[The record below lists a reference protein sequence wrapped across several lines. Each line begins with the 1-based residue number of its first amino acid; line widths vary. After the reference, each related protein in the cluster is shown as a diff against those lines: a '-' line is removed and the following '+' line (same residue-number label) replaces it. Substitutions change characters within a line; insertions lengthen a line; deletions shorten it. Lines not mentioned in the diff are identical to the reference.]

1 MAQVQGTKEQIL
13 ISAYNS
19 GVEYIHNYQKNNADF
34 YNELVKRFED
44 EKLAMQILGFSPVGW
59 LYYLGKGIYNGVV
72 GFGEGA
78 VVTLTNFINNVV
90 QVFKSDEQFG
100 SDAWF
105 GELSGDINYLFVSGI
120 VDAIQGIENA
130 TLNFLGNAGG
140 MFGAST
146 EWSENL
152 KKHSNKAFYDFKVG
166 LLEKGDKR
174 YFGDTDWLPSDS
186 PDRPENHILPFA
198 SDIISRV
205 DDIASKMYW
214 KDDIFAPYM
223 QDNEVMSKAHQ
234 LYSGVLESVGRM
246 IPSIALTYL
255 SGGSSIGILASSS
268 YFYATTY
275 GQSFN
280 EAIEKGVSIYDANQY
295 ATQIAMVETMTEQI
309 GGFQFGSGIGSNIAE
324 SVLNEGMEEFIA
336 EMATSQVTYDEEGK
350 PIYESQED
358 LIERVIMATVSGAI
372 SGGLMTGGQIFGTK
386 VYRGEVGKTADNLA
400 KSVSLSIKQNG
411 LDKVQS
417 AVTNA
422 LDDVIESLNK
432 TVNNEQ
438 SRKKSEKIISETE
451 AQKYIEYSE
460 KEKKF
465 VLTDLGKEIHSDIR
479 AHQGKTAM
487 TDNHTV
493 RVNPTIQIKEEISV
507 ERIENGKKIIV
518 KEKIKI
524 LEKNNP
530 KYQKNKKSV
539 DDILNISEELGINV
553 VLYEGD
559 VSNAQGFYVDGV
571 SYVNIN
577 ALGKDG
583 LGLQKQIY
591 GHELLH
597 QLFERFRQNVL
608 TKKADKKL
616 LKLSKDIFK
625 AVKTN
630 KEFVKEV
637 GLKTADIKDLATL
650 REEHL
655 AYFIEKYVS
664 MDLVMESLA
673 YRRPDLMKNI
683 VDDMTSIRAK
693 REMTVIEKEYMEL
706 LAEINLHT
714 MDSISATLALSNL
727 TPENAK
733 ASKIVQRKMYNKT
746 KSEYDYLVNYLIK
759 VDKNGE
765 YIVPDELKEDFKGK
779 SDKDVKFHPD
789 FKEFLVAFKNRDE
802 KAIIDNFLNT
812 KNIEDETLQ
821 KRLTAYKAVQ
831 IFEYMESNKFYR
843 HNEVMEA
850 FKADFVAEINSRIEA
865 KKATLKDF
873 PVHDG
878 NLIKVD
884 AETFHEVFALNY
896 LKMWRENYVS
906 LFPISTY
913 KNVKYLYLRD
923 DLMAGFAVQGEE
935 TNDNADFGRYE
946 LASLFRSE
954 GEAGWLKGKVD
965 FIVKDLQARQL
976 ASVSEKH
983 ARRYKEI
990 FEGSLQII
998 RNSMIIDEEKPMR
1011 FKNFGYSMLYMSNDW
1026 TALYSNYIITELALR
1041 KDNPTYKVAHQ
1052 TGLRRRITTP
1062 IKYSKANVLVTD
1074 SVGNELTQEQQ
1085 DYFKDSVVRDENGN
1099 LKVVYHGTKA
1109 DFNTFLHQYISDS
1122 TGSMDFGYGFYFTDS
1137 EEVASGYGTTKSV
1150 YLDIK
1155 KPLSYDTKTITKA
1168 DLSKLL
1174 KTLDADGEMGILSN
1188 FDDVSYIGYAKL
1200 LSKATNMLYDNNTND
1215 VDIISEMI
1223 NIHGGYRASKEFYN
1237 ILKDTLGYDGI
1248 ITKYHTK
1255 KDDVYVVFNSNQ
1267 IKSVDNKT
1275 PTYSDDIRYSRT
1287 IDSEGRELTPEQQEF
1302 FKDSKFRNK
1311 KGNLLS
1317 LYHGSNSAGFMQFN
1331 EDKPIFLTDDFEHSI
1346 TYTRGSRD
1354 VITQKFNTLESLE
1367 DFIVSDDFA
1376 EYFPFFEDNQDG
1388 RPTFAK
1394 IKNTPE
1400 KSYMDEYAN
1409 TIINDF
1415 IKDRVKKYGSSY
1427 ESKIRQAIEQGK
1439 ENLYIAKFSFNIN
1452 NETHTDYAL
1461 FSNEAQ
1467 LLDGLLPFFQSSY
1480 NYYLNEYDQ
1489 LYEEQNNATNIY
1501 SLYAKVK
1508 NPLIIDAKNGSFG
1521 KIKFRDK
1528 LMNTDE
1534 ISQIIK
1540 EEKEYDGIIFER
1552 IKDSGFRD
1560 ISRQQEI
1567 NTVYVVFNSNQLKA
1581 IDNETP
1587 TDISDIRYSRQDY
1600 TIRSQFDYF
1609 QDTLLKDKNGSIVPM
1624 LLLSD
1629 IVKSRPTYYAKSL
1642 GVVKSGYFLF
1652 STDVDVKKYKKDTKL
1667 VFANITKA
1675 LNADVKITSAM
1686 YENIIK
1692 NAVKEVKTLDQDIID
1707 RYRLKIISGEINNFS
1722 QIVDMMSFSLSG
1734 YEDLYNFKR
1743 AIFEAT
1749 GYDGFISYDENGNI
1763 VNAVAWF
1770 DEQIKS
1776 VDNLALDDN
1785 QKDTILFSKYS
1796 DDIVDDLEEVSL
1808 GDIRVEIDIEKLLE
1822 NGWLETVTDKS
1833 LLEKGYMFQIPKSN
1847 FYIHE
1852 RHLKIPFPFEKN
1864 NIFYGSV
1871 ENEIVLSLKNLKTNK
1886 YFDLSIPQDYI
1897 HPTTKKIYKNA
1908 RYLASGMSYHWFSK
1922 IPIETGSI
1930 SQSVA
1935 LEDLSNRIPEAS
1947 SYSSAKPG
1955 QHFPE
1960 IFVVMKK
1967 DILNKTETISGSIDY
1982 FTKVRKIYGDKIML
1996 FDDFGNANKEQ
2007 FREMVKKEALSEIEK
2022 NKGVISEKIEQTYNI
2037 YDENDPLIVEKI
2049 NNATNNYLKK
2059 QMVSKIADFVSSY
2072 NKSSYTNQYRM
2083 LSILRDLVFF
2093 GKTNLNFVSDANRT
2107 FDFISEIDKYSNM
2120 MSYLA
2125 NRYGNIEIMAQN
2137 IFDAKAKSTDEYNMK
2152 EYLLK
2157 LPYTYNGNFAEVREL
2172 KTNINYSDI
2181 ATIYYKYGDR
2191 DAFAMEQ
2198 DLYDYDAHQVMEG
2211 NDTYGV
2217 IRQFDNAVNEIEKT
2231 LSSLGEKE
2239 IRTIELGDEEDIREQ
2254 FIKDINNGDLDPE
2267 TILFSKQDISENIYE
2282 NGLVDN
2288 NSNDFID
2295 NAVLFSRKF
2304 VKVKSGNTKSALN
2317 NLHSQKM
2324 ETFDRKTYENIERVY
2339 ADFLLTY
2346 KEDKKTTGGKVIAKI
2361 VENIEKRIRNNNNR
2375 EQIFNHLYNTVAKTL
2390 VLQLNILNSDTT
2402 TKTTDAQREILVSS
2416 INSTIA
2422 QTMSY
2427 LDTVFTN
2434 NDVNKLDPSNTQ
2446 GNQYTRLIYHYLRA
2460 VLDNNNQTHEGSEK
2474 ITSLY
2479 EALFD
2484 LDITS
2489 KISLE
2494 GLYDALKEFEKA
2506 TNVDQ
2511 VSSCV
2516 VATGGEYAY
2525 TLKNA
2530 ERQADIWIDS
2540 ALDIVGKYMT
2550 VYDKL
2555 GKRSTK
2561 RSGGLIG
2568 KNSFLDDLGIANWIA
2583 DPFTY
2588 AEIASLFLPNAL
2600 PQVIQ
2605 NRLFEGSKKQLKV
2618 LNHFHTF
2625 FEEGGWAKHNQKN
2638 INDLEKKYIKIN
2650 NLLDY
2655 NGNPMDISLSQ
2666 VITLYNTLKRELIR
2680 NKMID
2685 EQFIKGEKTHHFE
2698 NGNRILATENV
2709 SNKIEREAKGRYG
2722 KIVDNI
2728 GLLNDLSEI
2737 LHQPENSFALE
2748 YNKKI
2753 MSFFEAMYPYVNAT
2767 FKDINGLELPN
2778 DAVVIKKAFDSM
2790 SAEEKSELLKG
2801 FPTVE
2806 DFSQIYIPYRNARGS
2821 YSGKNTFDVNN
2832 ILDLGVFDGLAQA
2845 LTNSSSELVIDSINN
2860 LMPEYAKEVANYYG
2874 LYRIARDLNEM
2885 FGTQEQVPGTI
2896 QETNLAQKM
2905 VLLSPNIVKYYE
2917 ELLKDIAGYSTQKD
2931 TTSQKF
2937 DKFMAKLRKNY
2948 FRASLALNVKVI
2960 ATQFAS
2966 MITCGTIF
2974 GKGSN
2979 PLTNAGFMARF
2990 MKNLFTAG
2998 SKTRA
3003 KYLVENSEI
3012 YKNRARLSTYEV
3024 SEATEK
3030 TWTKNPVENA
3040 IEFLMSGITLTDNM
3054 INRALFVTLVED
3066 GYSEQEA
3073 MEKVELAISRYQSSG
3088 NAIDRAELLRTEN
3101 QVLRLF
3107 TKFLGEPMKMLTNF
3121 YGISKKLNIINKYE
3135 KNKDEINKHFD
3146 NKKIDED
3153 KKLIVKKEE
3162 MRLRYEYEASPAF
3175 QELSEK
3181 DKRKYTAETQ
3191 KKQSAYNALEYE
3203 VDRAKRMYDIV
3214 KSNVQEVINSKAETK
3229 EKLGRLVSAFAGSL
3243 LWQVLLGV
3251 AFKMLRGGA
3260 KDKPEDEEMRTYIGK
3275 MFGFQLATELVGYL
3289 PFVRDV
3295 YTVVINGY
3303 SGHEIDELQPFNDLF
3318 LQMNYLISD
3327 IVNGG
3332 DFNAGRH
3339 IRQFSIS
3346 LGSILGIPVRNI
3358 ERLFTTPMSWFSQS
3372 SSFTYKSA
3380 TGQRVDVNQELTNAI
3395 ANQDEKL
3402 IEAVIAQK
3410 LNSRNIMLGQ
3420 DVIDEV
3426 ERLASVNGEMITISG
3441 DYGKFTVDGK
3451 EYVLTREQ
3459 QEKFTEIYS
3468 RADYIASKIIKSA
3481 EYKQLSDEYKAK
3493 FLTSIFNYFYKMA
3506 KQEISGIEQISEKNY
3521 FTNLVDAYDYF
3532 ITAVAKR
3539 LYNTMINEQEKKE
3552 A

>member
-1 MAQVQGTKEQIL
+1 
-13 ISAYNS
+13 
-19 GVEYIHNYQKNNADF
+19 
-34 YNELVKRFED
+34 
-44 EKLAMQILGFSPVGW
+44 
-59 LYYLGKGIYNGVV
+59 
-72 GFGEGA
+72 
-78 VVTLTNFINNVV
+78 
-90 QVFKSDEQFG
+90 
-100 SDAWF
+100 
-105 GELSGDINYLFVSGI
+105 
-120 VDAIQGIENA
+120 
-130 TLNFLGNAGG
+130 
-140 MFGAST
+140 
-146 EWSENL
+146 
-152 KKHSNKAFYDFKVG
+152 
-166 LLEKGDKR
+166 
-174 YFGDTDWLPSDS
+174 
-186 PDRPENHILPFA
+186 
-198 SDIISRV
+198 
-205 DDIASKMYW
+205 
-214 KDDIFAPYM
+214 
-223 QDNEVMSKAHQ
+223 
-234 LYSGVLESVGRM
+234 
-246 IPSIALTYL
+246 
-255 SGGSSIGILASSS
+255 
-268 YFYATTY
+268 
-275 GQSFN
+275 
-280 EAIEKGVSIYDANQY
+280 
-295 ATQIAMVETMTEQI
+295 
-309 GGFQFGSGIGSNIAE
+309 
-324 SVLNEGMEEFIA
+324 
-336 EMATSQVTYDEEGK
+336 
-350 PIYESQED
+350 
-358 LIERVIMATVSGAI
+358 
-372 SGGLMTGGQIFGTK
+372 
-386 VYRGEVGKTADNLA
+386 
-400 KSVSLSIKQNG
+400 
-411 LDKVQS
+411 
-417 AVTNA
+417 
-422 LDDVIESLNK
+422 
-432 TVNNEQ
+432 
-438 SRKKSEKIISETE
+438 
-451 AQKYIEYSE
+451 
-460 KEKKF
+460 
-465 VLTDLGKEIHSDIR
+465 
-479 AHQGKTAM
+479 
-487 TDNHTV
+487 
-493 RVNPTIQIKEEISV
+493 
-507 ERIENGKKIIV
+507 
-518 KEKIKI
+518 
-524 LEKNNP
+524 
-530 KYQKNKKSV
+530 
-539 DDILNISEELGINV
+539 
-553 VLYEGD
+553 
-559 VSNAQGFYVDGV
+559 
-571 SYVNIN
+571 
-577 ALGKDG
+577 
-583 LGLQKQIY
+583 
-591 GHELLH
+591 
-597 QLFERFRQNVL
+597 
-608 TKKADKKL
+608 
-616 LKLSKDIFK
+616 
-625 AVKTN
+625 
-630 KEFVKEV
+630 
-637 GLKTADIKDLATL
+637 
-650 REEHL
+650 
-655 AYFIEKYVS
+655 
-664 MDLVMESLA
+664 
-673 YRRPDLMKNI
+673 
-683 VDDMTSIRAK
+683 
-693 REMTVIEKEYMEL
+693 
-706 LAEINLHT
+706 
-714 MDSISATLALSNL
+714 
-727 TPENAK
+727 
-733 ASKIVQRKMYNKT
+733 
-746 KSEYDYLVNYLIK
+746 
-759 VDKNGE
+759 
-765 YIVPDELKEDFKGK
+765 
-779 SDKDVKFHPD
+779 
-789 FKEFLVAFKNRDE
+789 
-802 KAIIDNFLNT
+802 
-812 KNIEDETLQ
+812 
-821 KRLTAYKAVQ
+821 
-831 IFEYMESNKFYR
+831 
-843 HNEVMEA
+843 
-850 FKADFVAEINSRIEA
+850 
-865 KKATLKDF
+865 
-873 PVHDG
+873 
-878 NLIKVD
+878 
-884 AETFHEVFALNY
+884 
-896 LKMWRENYVS
+896 
-906 LFPISTY
+906 
-913 KNVKYLYLRD
+913 
-923 DLMAGFAVQGEE
+923 
-935 TNDNADFGRYE
+935 
-946 LASLFRSE
+946 
-954 GEAGWLKGKVD
+954 
-965 FIVKDLQARQL
+965 
-976 ASVSEKH
+976 
-983 ARRYKEI
+983 
-990 FEGSLQII
+990 
-998 RNSMIIDEEKPMR
+998 
-1011 FKNFGYSMLYMSNDW
+1011 
-1026 TALYSNYIITELALR
+1026 
-1041 KDNPTYKVAHQ
+1041 
-1052 TGLRRRITTP
+1052 
-1062 IKYSKANVLVTD
+1062 
-1074 SVGNELTQEQQ
+1074 
-1085 DYFKDSVVRDENGN
+1085 
-1099 LKVVYHGTKA
+1099 
-1109 DFNTFLHQYISDS
+1109 
-1122 TGSMDFGYGFYFTDS
+1122 
-1137 EEVASGYGTTKSV
+1137 
-1150 YLDIK
+1150 
-1155 KPLSYDTKTITKA
+1155 
-1168 DLSKLL
+1168 
-1174 KTLDADGEMGILSN
+1174 
-1188 FDDVSYIGYAKL
+1188 
-1200 LSKATNMLYDNNTND
+1200 
-1215 VDIISEMI
+1215 
-1223 NIHGGYRASKEFYN
+1223 
-1237 ILKDTLGYDGI
+1237 
-1248 ITKYHTK
+1248 
-1255 KDDVYVVFNSNQ
+1255 
-1267 IKSVDNKT
+1267 
-1275 PTYSDDIRYSRT
+1275 
-1287 IDSEGRELTPEQQEF
+1287 
-1302 FKDSKFRNK
+1302 
-1311 KGNLLS
+1311 
-1317 LYHGSNSAGFMQFN
+1317 
-1331 EDKPIFLTDDFEHSI
+1331 
-1346 TYTRGSRD
+1346 
-1354 VITQKFNTLESLE
+1354 
-1367 DFIVSDDFA
+1367 
-1376 EYFPFFEDNQDG
+1376 
-1388 RPTFAK
+1388 
-1394 IKNTPE
+1394 
-1400 KSYMDEYAN
+1400 
-1409 TIINDF
+1409 
-1415 IKDRVKKYGSSY
+1415 
-1427 ESKIRQAIEQGK
+1427 
-1439 ENLYIAKFSFNIN
+1439 
-1452 NETHTDYAL
+1452 
-1461 FSNEAQ
+1461 
-1467 LLDGLLPFFQSSY
+1467 
-1480 NYYLNEYDQ
+1480 
-1489 LYEEQNNATNIY
+1489 
-1501 SLYAKVK
+1501 
-1508 NPLIIDAKNGSFG
+1508 
-1521 KIKFRDK
+1521 
-1528 LMNTDE
+1528 
-1534 ISQIIK
+1534 
-1540 EEKEYDGIIFER
+1540 
-1552 IKDSGFRD
+1552 
-1560 ISRQQEI
+1560 
-1567 NTVYVVFNSNQLKA
+1567 
-1581 IDNETP
+1581 
-1587 TDISDIRYSRQDY
+1587 
-1600 TIRSQFDYF
+1600 
-1609 QDTLLKDKNGSIVPM
+1609 
-1624 LLLSD
+1624 
-1629 IVKSRPTYYAKSL
+1629 
-1642 GVVKSGYFLF
+1642 
-1652 STDVDVKKYKKDTKL
+1652 
-1667 VFANITKA
+1667 
-1675 LNADVKITSAM
+1675 
-1686 YENIIK
+1686 
-1692 NAVKEVKTLDQDIID
+1692 
-1707 RYRLKIISGEINNFS
+1707 
-1722 QIVDMMSFSLSG
+1722 
-1734 YEDLYNFKR
+1734 
-1743 AIFEAT
+1743 
-1749 GYDGFISYDENGNI
+1749 
-1763 VNAVAWF
+1763 
-1770 DEQIKS
+1770 
-1776 VDNLALDDN
+1776 
-1785 QKDTILFSKYS
+1785 
-1796 DDIVDDLEEVSL
+1796 
-1808 GDIRVEIDIEKLLE
+1808 
-1822 NGWLETVTDKS
+1822 
-1833 LLEKGYMFQIPKSN
+1833 
-1847 FYIHE
+1847 
-1852 RHLKIPFPFEKN
+1852 
-1864 NIFYGSV
+1864 
-1871 ENEIVLSLKNLKTNK
+1871 
-1886 YFDLSIPQDYI
+1886 
-1897 HPTTKKIYKNA
+1897 
-1908 RYLASGMSYHWFSK
+1908 
-1922 IPIETGSI
+1922 
-1930 SQSVA
+1930 
-1935 LEDLSNRIPEAS
+1935 
-1947 SYSSAKPG
+1947 
-1955 QHFPE
+1955 
-1960 IFVVMKK
+1960 
-1967 DILNKTETISGSIDY
+1967 
-1982 FTKVRKIYGDKIML
+1982 
-1996 FDDFGNANKEQ
+1996 
-2007 FREMVKKEALSEIEK
+2007 
-2022 NKGVISEKIEQTYNI
+2022 
-2037 YDENDPLIVEKI
+2037 
-2049 NNATNNYLKK
+2049 
-2059 QMVSKIADFVSSY
+2059 MVSKIRRFVPSY

-2120 MSYLA
+2120 VSYLA
-2125 NRYGNIEIMAQN
+2125 NKYENIEIMAQN

-2157 LPYTYNGNFAEVREL
+2157 LPYAYNGNFAEVREL

-2181 ATIYYKYGDR
+2181 ATVYYKYGNR
-2191 DAFAMEQ
+2191 DYFAIEQ
-2198 DLYDYDAHQVMEG
+2198 DLYDYDKEEVMED
-2211 NDTYGV
+2211 NDTYGEM
-2217 IRQFDNAVNEIEKT
+2217 RKFDNAVNEIEKT
-2231 LSSLGEKE
+2231 LSDIDGKG
-2239 IRTIELGDEEDIREQ
+2239 IRIVELDHTKNIHKKFIE
-2254 FIKDINNGDLDPE
+2254 DINNGYLDPDA
-2267 TILFSKQDISENIYE
+2267 ILFSKQDISENIYE
-2282 NGLVDN
+2282 SGLVDN

-2304 VKVKSGNTKSALN
+2304 VKVKSGDTKSALN

-2339 ADFLLTY
+2339 SDFLLTY

-2390 VLQLNILNSDTT
+2390 VLQLNILNSDAT

-2489 KISLE
+2489 KNSLE

-2516 VATGGEYAY
+2516 VATGGEYAH
-2525 TLKNA
+2525 TIKNA

-2638 INDLEKKYIKIN
+2638 INDLEKKYIKIK

-2709 SNKIEREAKGRYG
+2709 NNKIEREAKGRYG

-2737 LHQPENSFALE
+2737 LHQPENSFAIE

-2778 DAVVIKKAFDSM
+2778 DAVVIKKAFDSI

-2860 LMPEYAKEVANYYG
+2860 LLPEYSKEVANYYG

-2948 FRASLALNVKVI
+2948 FRASLALNAKVI

-2966 MITCGTIF
+2966 LITCGTIF

-2990 MKNLFTAG
+2990 MKNIFTAG

-3003 KYLVENSEI
+3003 KYLIENSEI

-3030 TWTKNPVENA
+3030 IWTKNPIENA
-3040 IEFLMSGITLTDNM
+3040 VEFLMRGITITDNM

-3101 QVLRLF
+3101 QILRLF

-3135 KNKDEINKHFD
+3135 KNKDEIIKHFD

-3175 QELSEK
+3175 QALSEK

-3260 KDKPEDEEMRTYIGK
+3260 KDKPEDEEMWAYIGK

-3318 LQMNYLISD
+3318 LQMNYLITD

-3380 TGQRVDVNQELTNAI
+3380 TGQRVDVNQELTDAI

-3426 ERLASVNGEMITISG
+3426 ERLASINGEMITISG

-3506 KQEISGIEQISEKNY
+3506 KQEISGIEQIAKKNY
-3521 FTNLVDAYDYF
+3521 FTNLADAYDYF

>member
-13 ISAYNS
+13 VSAYNS
-19 GVEYIHNYQKNNADF
+19 GVEYIQNYQKNNADF
-34 YNELVKRFED
+34 YNELVNRFEN

-59 LYYLGKGIYNGVV
+59 LYYLGKGLYNGVV
-72 GFGEGA
+72 GFAEGA
-78 VVTLTNFINNVV
+78 VVTLTNFINNAV

-100 SDAWF
+100 SEAWSD
-105 GELSGDINYLFVSGI
+105 ELAGDINYLFVSGL
-120 VDAIQGIENA
+120 VDAVQGLENA
-130 TLNFLGNAGG
+130 TLNFLANAGG
-140 MFGAST
+140 MFVAST

-152 KKHSNKAFYDFKVG
+152 KKHSNKAFYDFKVN
-166 LLEKGDKR
+166 LLKPSSKNDLMSSE
-174 YFGDTDWLPSDS
+174 FLPSDS
-186 PDRPENHILPFA
+186 SDRPENHTLPFA
-198 SDIISRV
+198 SDIISGV
-205 DDIASKMYW
+205 DDIASKMYL

-223 QDNEVMSKAHQ
+223 QDNQVMSKSHE
-234 LYSGVLESVGRM
+234 LMSGVLESVGRM

-255 SGGSSIGILASSS
+255 SGGSAIGILASSS

-309 GGFQFGSGIGSNIAE
+309 GGFQFGSGIGSNVAE

-358 LIERVIMATVSGAI
+358 LIERVLMATFSGAI

-422 LDDVIESLNK
+422 LDDAIESLNK

-465 VLTDLGKEIHSDIR
+465 VLTDFGEQIKKDIR

-487 TDNHTV
+487 TDNHAV
-493 RVNPTIQIKEEISV
+493 RVNPTIKIKEEISV

-518 KEKIKI
+518 KEKINI
-524 LEKNNP
+524 LEKNNH
-530 KYQKNKKSV
+530 KYKKNKKSV
-539 DDILNISEELGINV
+539 DDIINISEKIGVNV
-553 VLYEGD
+553 VLYDGD

-597 QLFERFRQNVL
+597 QLFARFRQNVL
-608 TKKADKKL
+608 TEKADKKL
-616 LKLSKDIFK
+616 LKLSKDILESL
-625 AVKTN
+625 KTN

-650 REEHL
+650 SEEHM

-664 MDLVMESLA
+664 MDLVMERLA

-733 ASKIVQRKMYNKT
+733 ASKIVQRKMFNKT

-789 FKEFLVAFKNRDE
+789 FKAFLVAFKNRDE

-906 LFPISTY
+906 LYPISTY

-976 ASVSEKH
+976 ASVSERH
-983 ARRYKEI
+983 ARGYKKI

-998 RNSMIIDEEKPMR
+998 RNSMIKNEEKPMR

-1041 KDNPTYKVAHQ
+1041 KDNPTYKITHQ

-1085 DYFKDSVVRDENGN
+1085 DYFEDSVVRDENGN

-1109 DFNTFLHQYISDS
+1109 DFNTFLHEHISDS

-1155 KPLSYDTKTITKA
+1155 KPLSYDTKTITKP

-1237 ILKDTLGYDGI
+1237 ILKNTLGYDGI

-1267 IKSVDNKT
+1267 IKSIDNKT
-1275 PTYSDDIRYSRT
+1275 PTDSDDIR
-1287 IDSEGRELTPEQQEF
+1287 F
-1302 FKDSKFRNK
+1302 
-1311 KGNLLS
+1311 S
-1317 LYHGSNSAGFMQFN
+1317 L
-1331 EDKPIFLTDDFEHSI
+1331 
-1346 TYTRGSRD
+1346 
-1354 VITQKFNTLESLE
+1354 
-1367 DFIVSDDFA
+1367 
-1376 EYFPFFEDNQDG
+1376 
-1388 RPTFAK
+1388 
-1394 IKNTPE
+1394 
-1400 KSYMDEYAN
+1400 
-1409 TIINDF
+1409 
-1415 IKDRVKKYGSSY
+1415 
-1427 ESKIRQAIEQGK
+1427 
-1439 ENLYIAKFSFNIN
+1439 
-1452 NETHTDYAL
+1452 
-1461 FSNEAQ
+1461 
-1467 LLDGLLPFFQSSY
+1467 
-1480 NYYLNEYDQ
+1480 
-1489 LYEEQNNATNIY
+1489 
-1501 SLYAKVK
+1501 
-1508 NPLIIDAKNGSFG
+1508 
-1521 KIKFRDK
+1521 
-1528 LMNTDE
+1528 
-1534 ISQIIK
+1534 
-1540 EEKEYDGIIFER
+1540 
-1552 IKDSGFRD
+1552 
-1560 ISRQQEI
+1560 
-1567 NTVYVVFNSNQLKA
+1567 
-1581 IDNETP
+1581 
-1587 TDISDIRYSRQDY
+1587 QDY

-1629 IVKSRPTYYAKSL
+1629 IVKSNPTYYAKSL

-1652 STDVDVKKYKKDTKL
+1652 STDVDVKKYKKNTKL

-1707 RYRLKIISGEINNFS
+1707 RYRLKINSGEINNFS

-1785 QKDTILFSKYS
+1785 QKDIILFSKYS

-1808 GDIRVEIDIEKLLE
+1808 GDIRVEIDIEKLLKY
-1822 NGWLETVTDKS
+1822 GWLKTVTDKS

-1864 NIFYGSV
+1864 NITYDSLG
-1871 ENEIVLSLKNLKTNK
+1871 NEIVLSLKNLKNK
-1886 YFDLSIPQDYI
+1886 EYFYLSIPQDYI

-1908 RYLASGMSYHWFSK
+1908 RYLASGMSYHWLSK

-1947 SYSSAKPG
+1947 AYSSAKTG
-1955 QHFPE
+1955 QYLPE

-1996 FDDFGNANKEQ
+1996 FDDFGKANGEQ
-2007 FREMVKKEALSEIEK
+2007 FREMVKKEAFSEIEK
-2022 NKGVISEKIEQTYNI
+2022 NNGVISEKIEQTYNI

-2049 NNATNNYLKK
+2049 NNVTNNYLKK
-2059 QMVSKIADFVSSY
+2059 QMVSKIADNIYSY
-2072 NKSSYTNQYRM
+2072 KTSSYTIQYRT

-2107 FDFISEIDKYSNM
+2107 FDFISEIDKYAKMLSLM
-2120 MSYLA
+2120 A
-2125 NRYGNIEIMAQN
+2125 NKYENIEIMAQK
-2137 IFDAKAKSTDEYNMK
+2137 IFEAKEKSTDEYNMK

-2181 ATIYYKYGDR
+2181 ATVYYKYGNR

-2198 DLYDYDAHQVMEG
+2198 ELYDYDKEEVMED
-2211 NDTYGV
+2211 NDTYGEM
-2217 IRQFDNAVNEIEKT
+2217 RKFDNAVNDIEKT
-2231 LSSLGEKE
+2231 LSDIDGKG
-2239 IRTIELGDEEDIREQ
+2239 IRIVEFDHTEDIHKKIIE
-2254 FIKDINNGDLDPE
+2254 DINNGNIDPE

-2282 NGLVDN
+2282 SGLVDN

-2304 VKVKSGNTKSALN
+2304 AKVKSGDTKSALN

-2489 KISLE
+2489 KNSLE

-2516 VATGGEYAY
+2516 VATGGEYAH
-2525 TLKNA
+2525 TIKNA

-2618 LNHFHTF
+2618 LNHFYTF

-2638 INDLEKKYIKIN
+2638 INNLEKKYIKIN

-2709 SNKIEREAKGRYG
+2709 NNKIEREAKGRYG

-2737 LHQPENSFALE
+2737 LHQPENSFAIE

-2778 DAVVIKKAFDSM
+2778 DAVVIKKAFDSI

-2860 LMPEYAKEVANYYG
+2860 LMPEYSKEVANYYG

-2948 FRASLALNVKVI
+2948 FRASLAINAKVI

-3030 TWTKNPVENA
+3030 IWTKNPVENA
-3040 IEFLMSGITLTDNM
+3040 VEFLMRGITLTDNM

-3101 QVLRLF
+3101 QILRLF

-3135 KNKDEINKHFD
+3135 KNKNEIIKHFD
-3146 NKKIDED
+3146 NKKIEED

-3243 LWQVLLGV
+3243 LWQVFLGV

-3260 KDKPEDEEMRTYIGK
+3260 KDKPEDEEMWAYLGK

-3420 DVIDEV
+3420 DVIDEI

-3506 KQEISGIEQISEKNY
+3506 KQEISGIEQIAKKNY
-3521 FTNLVDAYDYF
+3521 FTNLADAYDYF

>member
-13 ISAYNS
+13 VSAYNS

-34 YNELVKRFED
+34 YNELVNRFEN

-59 LYYLGKGIYNGVV
+59 LYYLGKGLYNGAV
-72 GFGEGA
+72 GFAEGA

-100 SDAWF
+100 SKAWRD
-105 GELSGDINYLFVSGI
+105 ELVGDINYLFVSGL
-120 VDAIQGIENA
+120 VDALQGLENA

-152 KKHSNKAFYDFKVG
+152 KEHSNKAFYDFKVN
-166 LLEKGDKR
+166 LLKSGSKNDLMSSD
-174 YFGDTDWLPSDS
+174 FLPSDS
-186 PDRPENHILPFA
+186 PDRPENHTLPFA
-198 SDIISRV
+198 SDIISGV

-223 QDNEVMSKAHQ
+223 QDNEAMSKAHQ
-234 LYSGVLESVGRM
+234 LESGVSESIGRM

-324 SVLNEGMEEFIA
+324 SVVNEGMEEFIA

-350 PIYESQED
+350 PIYESQDD
-358 LIERVIMATVSGAI
+358 LIERVLMATFSGAI

-422 LDDVIESLNK
+422 LDDAIESLNK

-465 VLTDLGKEIHSDIR
+465 VLTDFGEQIKKDIR

-487 TDNHTV
+487 TDNHAV
-493 RVNPTIQIKEEISV
+493 RVNPTIKIKEEISV

-530 KYQKNKKSV
+530 KYKKDKKSF
-539 DDILNISEELGINV
+539 DNILDTSEELGINV
-553 VLYEGD
+553 VLYDGD

-577 ALGKDG
+577 VLGKDG

-597 QLFERFRQNVL
+597 QLYARFRQNVL
-608 TKKADKKL
+608 TEKADKKL
-616 LKLSKDIFK
+616 MKLTKDILESL
-625 AVKTN
+625 KTN

-655 AYFIEKYVS
+655 AYFIEKYIS
-664 MDLVMESLA
+664 MDLVMERLA

-789 FKEFLVAFKNRDE
+789 FKAFLVAFKNRDE

-906 LFPISTY
+906 LYPISTY

-976 ASVSEKH
+976 SSVSERH

-998 RNSMIIDEEKPMR
+998 RNSMIKNEEKPMR

-1041 KDNPTYKVAHQ
+1041 KDNPTYKTVHQ

-1074 SVGNELTQEQQ
+1074 S
-1085 DYFKDSVVRDENGN
+1085 
-1099 LKVVYHGTKA
+1099 
-1109 DFNTFLHQYISDS
+1109 
-1122 TGSMDFGYGFYFTDS
+1122 
-1137 EEVASGYGTTKSV
+1137 
-1150 YLDIK
+1150 
-1155 KPLSYDTKTITKA
+1155 
-1168 DLSKLL
+1168 
-1174 KTLDADGEMGILSN
+1174 
-1188 FDDVSYIGYAKL
+1188 
-1200 LSKATNMLYDNNTND
+1200 
-1215 VDIISEMI
+1215 
-1223 NIHGGYRASKEFYN
+1223 
-1237 ILKDTLGYDGI
+1237 
-1248 ITKYHTK
+1248 
-1255 KDDVYVVFNSNQ
+1255 
-1267 IKSVDNKT
+1267 
-1275 PTYSDDIRYSRT
+1275 
-1287 IDSEGRELTPEQQEF
+1287 EGRELTPEQQEF
-1302 FKDSKFRNK
+1302 FKDSKFKNE

-1346 TYTRGSRD
+1346 TYTRGSRN

-1427 ESKIRQAIEQGK
+1427 ESKIRQAIELNK
-1439 ENLYIAKFSFNIN
+1439 ENLYITKFSFNIN

-1467 LLDGLLPFFQSSY
+1467 LLDGLLQSFQSSY

-1489 LYEEQNNATNIY
+1489 LYEEQNSATNIY
-1501 SLYAKVK
+1501 SLYARVT
-1508 NPLIIDAKNGSFG
+1508 NPLIIDCNNRGFG
-1521 KIKFRDK
+1521 KINFRGK

-1534 ISQIIK
+1534 ISQIVK
-1540 EEKEYDGIIFER
+1540 DEKVYDGIIFER
-1552 IKDSGFRD
+1552 VIDNGFRD
-1560 ISRQQEI
+1560 VLRQMGT

-1629 IVKSRPTYYAKSL
+1629 LVKSNPTYYAKSL

-1692 NAVKEVKTLDQDIID
+1692 NAVKKVKTLDQDIID

-1785 QKDTILFSKYS
+1785 QKDIILFSKYS

-1808 GDIRVEIDIEKLLE
+1808 GDIRVKIDIEKLLKY
-1822 NGWLETVTDKS
+1822 GWLKIVADKS

-1864 NIFYGSV
+1864 NIFYASI
-1871 ENEIVLSLKNLKTNK
+1871 ENEMVLYLKNLKTNED
-1886 YFDLSIPQDYI
+1886 FELSIPQDYI

-1908 RYLASGMSYHWFSK
+1908 RYLASGMSYHWLSR
-1922 IPIETGSI
+1922 IPTETGSI

-1935 LEDLSNRIPEAS
+1935 LEDLSSRVPEAS
-1947 SYSSAKPG
+1947 SFSSEKPG
-1955 QHFPE
+1955 KCFPK

-1967 DILNKTETISGSIDY
+1967 DILNKTDTISGSIDY

-1996 FDDFGNANKEQ
+1996 FDDFGNASKEQ

-2022 NKGVISEKIEQTYNI
+2022 NKGVISEKIEQDYNI

-2049 NNATNNYLKK
+2049 NNAQNKYLKAR
-2059 QMVSKIADFVSSY
+2059 MVSKIADFVSSSY

-2120 MSYLA
+2120 VSYLA
-2125 NRYGNIEIMAQN
+2125 NRYENIEIMAQN
-2137 IFDAKAKSTDEYNMK
+2137 IFDATSKKPDEYNMK

-2157 LPYTYNGNFAEVREL
+2157 LPYAYIGHFAEVREL
-2172 KTNINYSDI
+2172 KTNIKYSDI
-2181 ATIYYKYGDR
+2181 ATVYYKYGNR
-2191 DAFAMEQ
+2191 DYFAIEQ
-2198 DLYDYDAHQVMEG
+2198 DLYDYDKEEVMED
-2211 NDTYGV
+2211 NDTYGEM
-2217 IRQFDNAVNEIEKT
+2217 RKFDNAVNEIEKT
-2231 LSSLGEKE
+2231 LSDIDGKG
-2239 IRTIELGDEEDIREQ
+2239 IRIVELDHTENIHKKFIE
-2254 FIKDINNGDLDPE
+2254 DINNGDLDPDA
-2267 TILFSKQDISENIYE
+2267 ILFSKQDISENIYE
-2282 NGLVDN
+2282 SGLVDN
-2288 NSNDFID
+2288 NSSDFID

-2304 VKVKSGNTKSALN
+2304 VKVKSGDTKSALN

-2324 ETFDRKTYENIERVY
+2324 KTFDRKTYENIERVY

-2489 KISLE
+2489 KTSLE

-2516 VATGGEYAY
+2516 VATGGEYAH
-2525 TLKNA
+2525 TIKNA

-2540 ALDIVGKYMT
+2540 ALDIVGKYTT

-2638 INDLEKKYIKIN
+2638 INNLEKKYIKIN

-2709 SNKIEREAKGRYG
+2709 NNKIEREAKGRYG

-2737 LHQPENSFALE
+2737 LHQPENSFAIE

-2790 SAEEKSELLKG
+2790 NAEEKSELLDG

-2860 LMPEYAKEVANYYG
+2860 LMPEYSKEVANYYG

-2948 FRASLALNVKVI
+2948 FRASLALNAKVI

-2966 MITCGTIF
+2966 LITCGTIF
-2974 GKGSN
+2974 GKGNN

-3030 TWTKNPVENA
+3030 IWTKNPIENA
-3040 IEFLMSGITLTDNM
+3040 VEFLMRGITITDNM
-3054 INRALFVTLVED
+3054 INRALFITLVED

-3101 QVLRLF
+3101 QILRLF

-3135 KNKDEINKHFD
+3135 KNKDEIIKHFD

-3175 QELSEK
+3175 QALSEK

-3260 KDKPEDEEMRTYIGK
+3260 KDKPEDEEMWAYIGK

-3327 IVNGG
+3327 IANGG

-3346 LGSILGIPVRNI
+3346 LGSILGIPARNI

-3521 FTNLVDAYDYF
+3521 FTNLADAYDYF